1 MIRDALAA
9 LRARRGRTLLAAL
22 GVLAASLVVGTSVTV
37 GYSLATGF
45 QRSAEQA
52 QLPDV
57 IARFDEQ
64 PRRRIDARVSA
75 LPNLEARSYRFE
87 DLNEDLSAGLNSTGK
102 GAVTTVF
109 NGRRGYKV
117 VEGRDIRDGSTG
129 EVVVERGVARE
140 WDLRVG
146 DDLFVEEHGTLR
158 ISGIAV
164 SPDNVAFPLASTA
177 RVYVTRA
184 QHRRVAPNVA
194 LLWLSDPDKADVT
207 LAQARSVTFGLGK
220 LQFIT
225 RTGVEILLSQAAGIV
240 ISLLIAFS
248 LVALLAAGTMLAA
261 SAHADVQ
268 RRLTGLGVQRAL
280 GFGPGRIAAQQAV
293 ESALV
298 ALPAALAGIAI
309 GALLVARP
317 AAELIAAL
325 NELGPGATLLGPLT
339 LAAAAVVA
347 LVVAAATWPAWR
359 AARRPPVEIL
369 RGGDLAKRP
378 RRRTRASAT
387 ALQPAARGP
396 RTRGTSPSFGE
407 AGSALRGSRAAGPH
421 GVGAPTGRPTSS
433 DSGPHGGGSLFG
445 LGVRFAT
452 AARAR
457 WFAAVATIAVCAG
470 VVTLMLALASLLE
483 RLREDPGT
491 VGKRYQL
498 AVQLDSSQ
506 LDAARALPGVA
517 DVGERYS
524 IDAADSFRL
533 GEPIRLVAYP
543 GDHTRFENP
552 PLAEGRRIANAN
564 EVEVGLGMAD
574 ALGLRPG
581 STLAAQIP
589 DGGEVRFKV
598 AGIVRALENDGRIA
612 WIQPDKLLETR
623 PDLTPQVVVR
633 LEPNTDPATV
643 TRELVNLG
651 ASLQPVGAAQ
661 TDNAAFLAVLAA
673 VLRGVGL
680 AVGLVC
686 LYALIQA
693 LTVTARER
701 RGAVALL
708 RATGADATTI
718 GLVLAGVAVAVAVP
732 AAIAGVV
739 LELTVF
745 GPLVSRLAASFA
757 SLPLGA
763 SAGEIALVIG
773 GLLALSVLATAFVA
787 RRVMSEPIIAGLRE
801 E

>member
-9 LRARRGRTLLAAL
+9 LRARRGRTVLAAL

-45 QRSAEQA
+45 ERSAERA

-57 IARFDEQ
+57 IARFPEQ
-64 PRRRIDARVSA
+64 RLRRIDARVSA
-75 LPNLEARSYRFE
+75 LPNLETRSYRFE
-87 DLNEDLSAGLNSTGK
+87 ALNEDVSGNGHYTGK

-109 NGRRGYKV
+109 EGRRGYTV
-117 VEGRDIRDGSTG
+117 VDGRDVRDGESG
-129 EVVVERGVARE
+129 AVVVERGVARE
-140 WDLRVG
+140 WDLHVG
-146 DDLFVEEHGTLR
+146 DELSVEEHGTLR
-158 ISGIAV
+158 VSGIAV

-177 RVYVTRA
+177 RVYVSRA
-184 QHRRVAPNVA
+184 EHGGRVRPNVA
-194 LLWLSDPDKADVT
+194 LLWLNDPDKADVT
-207 LAQARSVTFGLGK
+207 LAQARAVTFGLGK

-240 ISLLIAFS
+240 ISLLVAFS
-248 LVALLAAGTMLAA
+248 LVALVAAGTMLAA
-261 SAHADVQ
+261 SAHAEVQ

-293 ESALV
+293 EATLLAV
-298 ALPAALAGIAI
+298 PAAALGITL

-317 AAELIAAL
+317 AAELLAAL
-325 NELGPGATLLGPLT
+325 NELGPGPTGIAVPLVLST
-339 LAAAAVVA
+339 AGVVA

-359 AARRPPVEIL
+359 AARRPPIEIL
-369 RGGDLAKRP
+369 RGGDLARKPRGRA
-378 RRRTRASAT
+378 RRRGESSGP
-387 ALQPAARGP
+387 LGHKSHPNEPAG
-396 RTRGTSPSFGE
+396 
-407 AGSALRGSRAAGPH
+407 RGSG
-421 GVGAPTGRPTSS
+421 
-433 DSGPHGGGSLFG
+433 LFA

-452 AARAR
+452 AARGR

-498 AVQLDSSQ
+498 AVQLDPS
-506 LDAARALPGVA
+506 LIPDAERLPGVR

-552 PLAEGRRIANAN
+552 PLAEGRRIQRPN
-564 EVEVGLGMAD
+564 EVEVGVGMAD
-574 ALGLRPG
+574 ALGLKPG

-589 DGGEVRFKV
+589 DGGEIRFKV

-612 WIQPDKLLETR
+612 WIQPDKLLATR
-623 PDLTPQVVVR
+623 PDLNPQVVVR
-633 LEPNTDPATV
+633 LDSNSNAAAV
-643 TRELVNLG
+643 TEGLVELG
-651 ASLQPVGAAQ
+651 AELQPVGAAQ

-686 LYALIQA
+686 LYALVQA

-708 RATGADATTI
+708 RATGADAPTV
-718 GLVLAGVAVAVAVP
+718 GLVLAGAAVAVAVP

-739 LELTVF
+739 LELAIF
-745 GPLVSRLAASFA
+745 GPAVSRLAASFA

-763 SAGEIALVIG
+763 SVGQIALVIG
-773 GLLALSVLATAFVA
+773 GLLLLAALATLLVA
-787 RRVMSEPIIAGLRE
+787 RRVMREPIIAGLRE